1 MTKILI
7 LEKENIKEEIVDNI
21 DNIFKK
27 CKFKKMEDFVEIE
40 KWQYDQLTIKLLGK
54 IKGKTT
60 NKNIHNIKNQEIIV
74 YGLSALIAM
83 KNNIF
88 IDLNKELWNKF
99 LDYNENKELNLE
111 NSENIILNDD
121 VEEEEDDDDEDD
133 DDDDKESDEGEK
145 ENQDKEDIENKD
157 DDQED
162 LDEADEEDDQM
173 FDSEEEIEVNKDK
186 NQEKLNIDIADDENN
201 FSGSE
206 LAEEKYV
213 YSSEED

>member
-27 CKFKKMEDFVEIE
+27 CKFKKMEDFIEIE
-40 KWQYDQLTIKLLGK
+40 KWYYEELTIKLLGK

-60 NKNIHNIKNQEIIV
+60 NKIIHNIKNQEKIV

-99 LDYNENKELNLE
+99 LDYNENKELNVE

-121 VEEEEDDDDEDD
+121 DDDIEEEEDDEEE
-133 DDDDKESDEGEK
+133 DKESDEGEK

-157 DDQED
+157 DD
-162 LDEADEEDDQM
+162 DEEDDQS
-173 FDSEEEIEVNKDK
+173 FESEEEIEVNQDK
-186 NQEKLNIDIADDENN
+186 NQEKLNIDIHDDENN

>member
-21 DNIFKK
+21 DNVFKK
-27 CKFKKMEDFVEIE
+27 CKFKKMEDFIEIE
-40 KWQYDQLTIKLLGK
+40 KWHYEELTIKLLGK

-60 NKNIHNIKNQEIIV
+60 NKIIHNIKNQEKIV

-88 IDLNKELWNKF
+88 IDFNKELWNKF
-99 LDYNENKELNLE
+99 LDYNENKELNVE

-121 VEEEEDDDDEDD
+121 DIEEEDDEEE
-133 DDDDKESDEGEK
+133 DKESDEGEK

-162 LDEADEEDDQM
+162 LDEADEEDDQS
-173 FDSEEEIEVNKDK
+173 FDSEEEIEVNQDK
-186 NQEKLNIDIADDENN
+186 NQEKLNIDIAYDENN

-206 LAEEKYV
+206 LAEEKYI

>member
-27 CKFKKMEDFVEIE
+27 CKFKKMEDFIEIE
-40 KWQYDQLTIKLLGK
+40 KWYYEELTIKLLGK

-60 NKNIHNIKNQEIIV
+60 NKIIHNIKNQEKIV

-99 LDYNENKELNLE
+99 LDYNENKELNVE

-121 VEEEEDDDDEDD
+121 DDDIEEEEDDE
-133 DDDDKESDEGEK
+133 
-145 ENQDKEDIENKD
+145 EDIENKD
-157 DDQED
+157 DD
-162 LDEADEEDDQM
+162 DEEDDQS
-173 FDSEEEIEVNKDK
+173 FESEEEIEVNQDK
-186 NQEKLNIDIADDENN
+186 NQEKLNIDIHDDENN

>member
-7 LEKENIKEEIVDNI
+7 LEKENIKEEIVDNT

-27 CKFKKMEDFVEIE
+27 CKFKKIDDFVEIE
-40 KWQYDQLTIKLLGK
+40 KWKYNELTIKLLGK
-54 IKGKTT
+54 NKGKTT
-60 NKNIHNIKNQEIIV
+60 NKIIHNIKNQENIV

-83 KNNIF
+83 KDNIF

-99 LDYNENKELNLE
+99 LECNENKELNVQ

-121 VEEEEDDDDEDD
+121 DDDVEEEDDEEEE
-133 DDDDKESDEGEK
+133 DDKESDEGEK

-162 LDEADEEDDQM
+162 LDEVDEEDDQS
-173 FDSEEEIEVNKDK
+173 FDSEEEITVNKDK

>member
-7 LEKENIKEEIVDNI
+7 LEKENIKEEIVDNM

-27 CKFKKMEDFVEIE
+27 CKFKKIDDFGEIE
-40 KWQYDQLTIKLLGK
+40 KWKYNELTIKLLGK
-54 IKGKTT
+54 NKGKTT
-60 NKNIHNIKNQEIIV
+60 NKIIHNIKNQENIV

-83 KNNIF
+83 KDNIF

-99 LDYNENKELNLE
+99 LDYNENKELNVE

-121 VEEEEDDDDEDD
+121 DIEEEDDEEE
-133 DDDDKESDEGEK
+133 DKESDEGEK

-162 LDEADEEDDQM
+162 LDEADEEDDQS
-173 FDSEEEIEVNKDK
+173 FDSEEEITVNKDK

>member
-21 DNIFKK
+21 DNVFKK
-27 CKFKKMEDFVEIE
+27 CKFKKMEDFIEIE
-40 KWQYDQLTIKLLGK
+40 KWHYEELTIKLLGK

-60 NKNIHNIKNQEIIV
+60 NKIIHNIKNQEKIV

-88 IDLNKELWNKF
+88 IDFNKELWNKF
-99 LDYNENKELNLE
+99 LDYNENKELNVE

-121 VEEEEDDDDEDD
+121 DIEEEDDEEE
-133 DDDDKESDEGEK
+133 DKESDEGEK

-162 LDEADEEDDQM
+162 LDEADEEDDQS
-173 FDSEEEIEVNKDK
+173 FDSEEEIEVNQDK

-206 LAEEKYV
+206 LAEEKYI

>member
-27 CKFKKMEDFVEIE
+27 CKFKKMEDFIEIE
-40 KWQYDQLTIKLLGK
+40 KWYYEELTIKLLGK

-60 NKNIHNIKNQEIIV
+60 NKIIHNIKNQEKIV

-99 LDYNENKELNLE
+99 LDYNENKELNVE

-121 VEEEEDDDDEDD
+121 DDDIEEEEDDEEE
-133 DDDDKESDEGEK
+133 DKESDEGEK
-145 ENQDKEDIENKD
+145 ENQDKEDIEN
-157 DDQED
+157 
-162 LDEADEEDDQM
+162 EEDDQS
-173 FDSEEEIEVNKDK
+173 FESEEEIEVNQDK
-186 NQEKLNIDIADDENN
+186 NQEKLNIDIPDDENN

>member
-27 CKFKKMEDFVEIE
+27 CKFKKMEDFIEIE
-40 KWQYDQLTIKLLGK
+40 KWYYEELTIKLLGK

-60 NKNIHNIKNQEIIV
+60 NKIIHNIKNQEKIV

-99 LDYNENKELNLE
+99 LDYNENKELNVE

-121 VEEEEDDDDEDD
+121 DDDIEEEEDDEEE
-133 DDDDKESDEGEK
+133 DKESDEGEK

-157 DDQED
+157 DD
-162 LDEADEEDDQM
+162 DEEDDQS
-173 FDSEEEIEVNKDK
+173 FESEEEIEVNQDK
-186 NQEKLNIDIADDENN
+186 NQEKLNIDIPDDENN

>member
-27 CKFKKMEDFVEIE
+27 CKFKKIDDFGEIE
-40 KWQYDQLTIKLLGK
+40 KWKYNELTIKLLGK
-54 IKGKTT
+54 NKGKTT
-60 NKNIHNIKNQEIIV
+60 NKIIHNIKNRENIV

-83 KNNIF
+83 KDNIF

-99 LDYNENKELNLE
+99 LESNENKDLNVE

-121 VEEEEDDDDEDD
+121 DDVEEEDDEEEE
-133 DDDDKESDEGEK
+133 DDKESDEGEK

-162 LDEADEEDDQM
+162 LDELDEEDDQSY
-173 FDSEEEIEVNKDK
+173 DSEEEITVNKDK

>member
-27 CKFKKMEDFVEIE
+27 CKFKKIDDFVEIE
-40 KWQYDQLTIKLLGK
+40 KWKYNELTIKLLGK
-54 IKGKTT
+54 NKGKTT
-60 NKNIHNIKNQEIIV
+60 NKIIHNIKNQENIV

-83 KNNIF
+83 KDNIF

-99 LDYNENKELNLE
+99 LECNENKELNVE

-121 VEEEEDDDDEDD
+121 DDDVEEEDDEEEE
-133 DDDDKESDEGEK
+133 DDKESDEGEK

-162 LDEADEEDDQM
+162 LDEVDEEDDQS
-173 FDSEEEIEVNKDK
+173 FDSEEEITVNKDK

>member
-27 CKFKKMEDFVEIE
+27 CKFKKIDDFGEIE
-40 KWQYDQLTIKLLGK
+40 KWKYNELTIKLLGK
-54 IKGKTT
+54 NKGKTT
-60 NKNIHNIKNQEIIV
+60 NKIIHNIKNQENIV

-83 KNNIF
+83 KDNIF

-99 LDYNENKELNLE
+99 LESKENKDLNVE

-121 VEEEEDDDDEDD
+121 DDDVEEEDDEEEE
-133 DDDDKESDEGEK
+133 DDKESDEGDK

-162 LDEADEEDDQM
+162 LDELDEEDDQS
-173 FDSEEEIEVNKDK
+173 FDSEEEITVNKDK

>member
-21 DNIFKK
+21 DNVFKK
-27 CKFKKMEDFVEIE
+27 CKFKKMEDFIEIE
-40 KWQYDQLTIKLLGK
+40 KWHYEELTIKLLGK

-60 NKNIHNIKNQEIIV
+60 NKIIHNIKNQEKIV

-88 IDLNKELWNKF
+88 IDFNKELWNKF
-99 LDYNENKELNLE
+99 LDYNENKELNVE

-121 VEEEEDDDDEDD
+121 DIEEEDDEEEE
-133 DDDDKESDEGEK
+133 DKESDEGEK

-162 LDEADEEDDQM
+162 LDEADEEDDQF
-173 FDSEEEIEVNKDK
+173 FDSEEEIEVNQDK

>member
-21 DNIFKK
+21 DNVFKK
-27 CKFKKMEDFVEIE
+27 CKFKKMEDFIEIE
-40 KWQYDQLTIKLLGK
+40 KWHYKELTIKLLGK

-60 NKNIHNIKNQEIIV
+60 NKIIHNIKNQEIIV

-121 VEEEEDDDDEDD
+121 DIEEEDDEEE
-133 DDDDKESDEGEK
+133 DKESDEGEK

-157 DDQED
+157 DGLED
-162 LDEADEEDDQM
+162 LDEADEEDELS
-173 FDSEEEIEVNKDK
+173 FDSEEEIEVNQDK

-206 LAEEKYV
+206 LAEEKYI

>member
-27 CKFKKMEDFVEIE
+27 CKFKKMEDFVDIE
-40 KWQYDQLTIKLLGK
+40 KWQYDDLTFKLLAK

-60 NKNIHNIKNQEIIV
+60 NKIIHNIKNKEIIV

-99 LDYNENKELNLE
+99 LHCNEKKELNAE
-111 NSENIILNDD
+111 NCENIILNNDD
-121 VEEEEDDDDEDD
+121 DEEDDEEEDDEE
-133 DDDDKESDEGEK
+133 DDKESDEGEK

-157 DDQED
+157 DEQEE
-162 LDEADEEDDQM
+162 LDEVDEEDIESI
-173 FDSEEEIEVNKDK
+173 DSEEEITVNKDK

>member
-7 LEKENIKEEIVDNI
+7 LEKENIKEEIVDNM

-27 CKFKKMEDFVEIE
+27 CKFKKIDDFGEIE
-40 KWQYDQLTIKLLGK
+40 KWKYNELTIKLLGK
-54 IKGKTT
+54 NKGKTT
-60 NKNIHNIKNQEIIV
+60 NKIIHNIKNQENIV

-83 KNNIF
+83 KDNIF

-99 LDYNENKELNLE
+99 LESKENKDLNVE

-121 VEEEEDDDDEDD
+121 DDDNVEEEDDEEEEDD
-133 DDDDKESDEGEK
+133 K

-162 LDEADEEDDQM
+162 LDELDEEDDQS
-173 FDSEEEIEVNKDK
+173 FDSEEEITVNKDK